1 MKKNETPQERIVRKL
16 NKISGC
22 AFALLFFVPIE
33 MYAASGGVGDTYPL
47 IAFFFLATFGGLFYL
62 AGMHH
67 PTMVVGKL
75 FDKINDYLIYGR
87 VLYFSYFVIW
97 ILALVFFLL
106 RKKKS
111 TYAAVSTILSLS
123 FATLM
128 LPWEFYFLSLGV
140 EYWTLKMGFFVI
152 LMYLIAY
159 AVILPFAIV
168 RLVRFFRIRKELTGE
183 RGVKVIES
191 IYGVPKR
198 KKDETIQERIVRKL
212 NRIAGCAFTLL
223 FFVQIEMCAP
233 ITSPEVVG
241 DAYPT
246 IASFFFATFG
256 GFIYLFWGLYPTMVC
271 GKPFVGINDFLIYG
285 RILYFSYFVIW
296 TLALVFFQ
304 LRKKNPTY
312 AVASTILS
320 LGFATLMLP
329 WEIYFLSLGVTYW
342 SLNLGYFIL
351 WIYLVAYAVILSFAV
366 VRLFNFFRMKRE
378 EKRLLQKTA

>member
-223 FFVQIEMCAP
+223 FFVQIEMCVP